1 MKVTKETSGRFITA
15 IYVCVMLIGFL
26 LFFRLSYTNITSSKY
41 YFFLVSAVVY
51 LVLLAVAVV
60 CGAKCKLG
68 KLSITDIG
76 MLLFGVAHLLAWC
89 LTDDKYNAFFGED
102 SRHMGLLVYL
112 LYIAIY
118 FCVTRFLV
126 YRQNY
131 TYVFAFGCCLYY
143 IMSVMQYFKVDFFG
157 TYSEISEQSSHY
169 FMATI
174 GNVNFCAAFAASSIG
189 FFSLLYATAKDKIQ
203 QVFSAVCCAL
213 GIMSL
218 YVFNSD
224 GGYLGLIAVAVLLI
238 LLFLTH
244 QTTVERIL
252 ELGLLYTGGIIFLFI
267 LKDIIGM
274 DVWEEGI
281 SSILN
286 RPTWFAIAFVVIL
299 LLRMVSVLFHIFFK
313 EYRKEIVIIGTV
325 VVALIGVTGIGVI
338 IFFCRDWFLSHTNND
353 LGLTSGRTYIWD
365 YVMDGYKEFPILNKI
380 FGLGQET
387 MREYCLTHNVQ
398 EYYAKFKSIL
408 DAAHCE
414 YLHYLFTLGIF
425 GAVSYFIM
433 LISFL
438 VSAFKWAKKNPMLY
452 GMLGF
457 VAVYATQAIVSIAE
471 PAVTPFLFLMISI
484 GCSMIYRGKQSN
496 YSEQDCAELHS
507 PYENVVA
514 AGQNPSP

>member
-15 IYVCVMLIGFL
+15 IYICVMLIGFL
-26 LFFRLSYTNITSSKY
+26 LFFRLSYTNITASKY
-41 YFFLVSAVVY
+41 YFFIVSSAVY
-51 LVLLAVAVV
+51 LVLLAIAIF

-76 MLLFGVAHLLAWC
+76 MLLFGAAHIFAWC
-89 LTDDKYNAFFGED
+89 LTDDKYNAFMGED
-102 SRHMGLLVYL
+102 SRHMGLQVYL
-112 LYIAIY
+112 LYVTIY

-126 YRQNY
+126 YRKNY
-131 TYVFAFGCCLYY
+131 TYVFAFGCLLYY

-174 GNVNFCAAFAASSIG
+174 GNVNFCSAFAASSIG
-189 FFSLLYATAKDKIQ
+189 FFSLLYATTKDKTIQ
-203 QVFSAVCCAL
+203 IVSGICCTL
-213 GIMSL
+213 GIMSV

-224 GGYLGLIAVAVLLI
+224 GGYLGLAAILVLLI
-238 LLFLTH
+238 LLFLSH

-252 ELGLLYTGGIIFLFI
+252 ELGLMYTGGMLLLFI
-267 LKDIIGM
+267 LRDIIGM

-281 SSILN
+281 SSIIN
-286 RPTWFAIAFVVIL
+286 RPTWFAVAFVVIL
-299 LLRMVSVLFHIFFK
+299 LLRMVSILFHIFFK
-313 EYRKEIVIIGTV
+313 EYRKETVIIGTIT
-325 VVALIGVTGIGVI
+325 VAVIGLAGIGFV

-353 LGLTSGRTYIWD
+353 LGLASGRTYIWS

-414 YLHYLFTLGIF
+414 YLHYLFTIGIF
-425 GAVSYFIM
+425 GAVSYLVM
-433 LISFL
+433 LVSFL
-438 VSAFKWAKKNPMLY
+438 VSAFKWAKKNPMIY

-457 VAVYATQAIVSIAE
+457 VGVYATQAIVSIAE

-484 GCSMIYRGKQSN
+484 GGSMIYREKQKQS
-496 YSEQDCAELHS
+496 SQME
-507 PYENVVA
+507 
-514 AGQNPSP
+514 